1 MGKNTDLDNRILSAI
16 RQDPYITRKD
26 LQELLRSE
34 AGRPVPYSTL
44 VKRIQKAKSE
54 GILRER
60 FEIADERLQT
70 QRFVILLSTTAPQYA
85 RAETRAR
92 DQRIPGEHELDYQME
107 LCDTIDRVFTSKN
120 HYSKK
125 ISSGGCAI
133 LLGGG
138 EWDIAVTL
146 YSDDPNSVN
155 RFVTTFL
162 RTRAAVTGS
171 STLQFRRGSTTLN
184 RVSSGVPKRRLHQS
198 DELDDVA

>member
-16 RQDPYITRKD
+16 RQDPYITRKA
-26 LQELLRSE
+26 LQELLRTES
-34 AGRPVPYSTL
+34 GKPVPYSTL
-44 VKRIQKAKSE
+44 VKRIQKAK
-54 GILRER
+54 GKGTLRER
-60 FEIADERLQT
+60 FEIIDDRLQT
-70 QRFVILLSTTAPQYA
+70 QKFIILLSTTAPQYA

-92 DQRIPGEHELDYQME
+92 DQRIPAENELDYQME

-120 HYSKK
+120 HFSKR

-146 YSDDPNSVN
+146 FSDDPNAVN

-171 STLQFRRGSTTLN
+171 STLQFRRGSTTGN
-184 RVSSGVPKRRLHQS
+184 RASSAGRKRRAPPGP
-198 DELDDVA
+198 ERDDVD